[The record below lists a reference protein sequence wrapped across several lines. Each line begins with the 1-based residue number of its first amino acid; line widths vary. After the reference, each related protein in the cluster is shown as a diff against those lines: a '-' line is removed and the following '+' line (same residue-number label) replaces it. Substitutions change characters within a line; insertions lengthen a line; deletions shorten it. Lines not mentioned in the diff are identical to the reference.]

1 MIEDLR
7 RKGVKHIALIS
18 GDEERVANAF
28 ALDFGFDTVFANQSP
43 YEKAEAVEKLK
54 EQYNN
59 VVMVGDGINDTLSMS
74 KADVA
79 ISFAAGGS
87 EAAIEV
93 SDIAVTHSHPEDVVN
108 LYNLSK
114 KSLEIVNQNYWIG
127 TSTNLVGV
135 GFASVGMLSPVAAGA
150 IHIGHTVA
158 IMANS
163 SRLAFAN
170 NSNKNE

>member
-114 KSLEIVNQNYWIG
+114 K
-127 TSTNLVGV
+127 
-135 GFASVGMLSPVAAGA
+135 A
-150 IHIGHTVA
+150 
-158 IMANS
+158 
-163 SRLAFAN
+163 
-170 NSNKNE
+170 